1 MAFDPLS
8 AAFEL
13 GKSAIERIWPDPQK
27 QAEELRKLEELR
39 QKGNLAELNAHVQL
53 MLAQLKVNA
62 NEATHKS
69 IFVAG
74 WRPFIGW
81 VGGSA
86 MAYQFVL
93 YPLLVWVWAVLQVN
107 DIVPNDLSP
116 PPIMETGALFSIVT
130 AMLGIGG
137 MRSWDKAKGVDTKN
151 MKD

>member
-81 VGGSA
+81 VGGAA